1 MKTGYSILEGFRI
14 GAIWASLEVLALN
27 LRRRQSLKRRC
38 CTKTS
43 GGSRFSLCHFVS
55 LCAALWCSFVAL
67 LLGEAW
73 CQEESEKPRSSQGES
88 RPVSRSFAALAHP
101 KISKD
106 LQSSSLKRST
116 DKYRQV
122 ICGTLGEDEA

>member
-14 GAIWASLEVLALN
+14 GAIRASLEVLALD

-43 GGSRFSLCHFVS
+43 GGSRFSLCRFVS

-106 LQSSSLKRST
+106 LQRSPKFIAQT
-116 DKYRQV
+116 INR
-122 ICGTLGEDEA
+122 